1 MSLVRSRRRTPSTP
15 RIASAI
21 RSMTSPRRP
30 SLTFGTHSTS
40 RGIRERLAQPRRHP
54 YDGRTGRVRLSL
66 SFALLQFNPS
76 SVVVMDVEARIRSLN
91 PNAERLPS
99 TTEARAVG
107 RPYTDVFGPS
117 LSQRVFSLFLKSGK
131 SSEVK
136 ATGAPLPAG
145 RRANLRATAGPLR
158 DESGNATG
166 IVFVADEDASSPRL
180 EALAEREARLRGALK
195 RYLGDTVADMVDA
208 RPSFVDVGGQTQIVS
223 VLHADVRGYTQ
234 LAEDLAPEKVASLLL
249 RYHGVAS
256 KALRDSGAVIDRFA
270 GDAILALWNAPEPQ
284 VGHARL
290 ALHGALALQ
299 GAAREAGRDLG
310 YGVGV
315 HTGEA
320 MVGNLGSSEY
330 QNFTAIGDTVN
341 VAARLQGHAKAG
353 EVICS
358 AAALAAAGP
367 GVRATALG
375 PLELKGRRAAVESYR
390 VEGVS

>member
-40 RGIRERLAQPRRHP
+40 RGIRERLAQPRRDP

-76 SVVVMDVEARIRSLN
+76 SVVVMDVEGRIRSLN
-91 PNAERLPS
+91 PNAERLLS

-136 ATGAPLPAG
+136 AIEATLPDG
-145 RRANLRATAGPLR
+145 RRAKLRATAGPLR

-180 EALAEREARLRGALK
+180 EAGTE
-195 RYLGDTVADMVDA
+195 
-208 RPSFVDVGGQTQIVS
+208 
-223 VLHADVRGYTQ
+223 
-234 LAEDLAPEKVASLLL
+234 
-249 RYHGVAS
+249 
-256 KALRDSGAVIDRFA
+256 
-270 GDAILALWNAPEPQ
+270 
-284 VGHARL
+284 
-290 ALHGALALQ
+290 
-299 GAAREAGRDLG
+299 LG

-330 QNFTAIGDTVN
+330 QNYTAIGDTVN
-341 VAARLQGHAKAG
+341 VAARLQGYAKAG

-358 AAALAAAGP
+358 AAVLAAAGS

-375 PLELKGRRAAVESYR
+375 SLELKGRKSPVEAFR
-390 VEGVS
+390 VEGAE